1 MNEQT
6 PYNKEYKKWKIET
19 NKSAKNREQELVMD
33 GIISTIT
40 NPYKALEFLSDN
52 FIIHFGNPDTNG
64 RAEWKL
70 FKIIPLSEINKQ
82 VDVKIYADGNINFIS
97 NWAHVSNSTP
107 LEAFLDDFE
116 IGGIDESLVRMIE
129 SRADDCTLLN
139 EPKLRYE
146 DYFTF

>member
-6 PYNKEYKKWKIET
+6 FTTK
-19 NKSAKNREQELVMD
+19 D
-33 GIISTIT
+33 GKVVIT

-70 FKIIPLSEINKQ
+70 FKLIDVNTP
-82 VDVKIYADGNINFIS
+82 DVKIYADGNINFIS

-129 SRADDCTLLN
+129 SRADECTLLN

>member
-1 MNEQT
+1 MEAIRIEQVIT
-6 PYNKEYKKWKIET
+6 E
-19 NKSAKNREQELVMD
+19 D
-33 GIISTIT
+33 GKVVIT

-70 FKIIPLSEINKQ
+70 FKLIDVNTP
-82 VDVKIYADGNINFIS
+82 DVKIYADGNINFIS

>member
-1 MNEQT
+1 MNKQT
-6 PYNKEYKKWKIET
+6 FTTK
-19 NKSAKNREQELVMD
+19 D
-33 GIISTIT
+33 GKVVIT

-52 FIIHFGNPDTNG
+52 FIIPFGNPDTNG

-70 FKIIPLSEINKQ
+70 FKLIDVNTP
-82 VDVKIYADGNINFIS
+82 DVKIYADGNINFIS

>member
-6 PYNKEYKKWKIET
+6 FTTK
-19 NKSAKNREQELVMD
+19 D
-33 GIISTIT
+33 GKVVIT

-129 SRADDCTLLN
+129 SRADDCTILN

>member
-6 PYNKEYKKWKIET
+6 FTTK
-19 NKSAKNREQELVMD
+19 D
-33 GIISTIT
+33 GKVVIT

-70 FKIIPLSEINKQ
+70 FKLIDVNTP
-82 VDVKIYADGNINFIS
+82 DVKIYADGNINFIS

>member
-6 PYNKEYKKWKIET
+6 FTTK
-19 NKSAKNREQELVMD
+19 D
-33 GIISTIT
+33 GKVVIT

-70 FKIIPLSEINKQ
+70 FKMTPNVKYLDLISSPI
-82 VDVKIYADGNINFIS
+82 DVKVYADGNINFIS

-129 SRADDCTLLN
+129 SRADDCTILN

>member
-6 PYNKEYKKWKIET
+6 FTLK
-19 NKSAKNREQELVMD
+19 D
-33 GIISTIT
+33 GKVVIT
-40 NPYKALEFLSDN
+40 DYDKALEFLSKN

-70 FKIIPLSEINKQ
+70 FKN
-82 VDVKIYADGNINFIS
+82 IYNNPKLDFKEYASGYINFIS
-97 NWAHVSNSTP
+97 NWAHVSNCYELEP
-107 LEAFLDDFE
+107 LMDDAE
-116 IGGIDESLVRMIE
+116 IGGIHEILVKMIE
-129 SRADDCTLLN
+129 SRADEYSLVE

>member
-1 MNEQT
+1 MSNK

>member
-1 MNEQT
+1 MMLCGTYLSTNKNKFKNPNNLNYINMNEQT
-6 PYNKEYKKWKIET
+6 FTTK
-19 NKSAKNREQELVMD
+19 D
-33 GIISTIT
+33 GKVVIT

-70 FKIIPLSEINKQ
+70 FKLIDVNTP
-82 VDVKIYADGNINFIS
+82 DVKIYADGNINFIS

>member
-1 MNEQT
+1 MMLCGTYLSTNKNKLKNLNNLNYINMNEQT
-6 PYNKEYKKWKIET
+6 FTTK
-19 NKSAKNREQELVMD
+19 D
-33 GIISTIT
+33 GKVVIT

-70 FKIIPLSEINKQ
+70 FKLIDVNTP
-82 VDVKIYADGNINFIS
+82 DVKIYADGNINFIS

>member
-6 PYNKEYKKWKIET
+6 FTTK
-19 NKSAKNREQELVMD
+19 D
-33 GIISTIT
+33 GKVVIT
-40 NPYKALEFLSDN
+40 NPYKALEFLSNN

-70 FKIIPLSEINKQ
+70 FKIIQNEKYFSSVPI
-82 VDVKIYADGNINFIS
+82 DVKIYADGNINFIS

>member
-1 MNEQT
+1 MNKQT
-6 PYNKEYKKWKIET
+6 FTTK
-19 NKSAKNREQELVMD
+19 D
-33 GIISTIT
+33 GKVVIT

-70 FKIIPLSEINKQ
+70 FKLIDVNTP
-82 VDVKIYADGNINFIS
+82 DVKIYADGNINFIS

>member
-6 PYNKEYKKWKIET
+6 FIKKDGKMVITNYNK
-19 NKSAKNREQELVMD
+19 
-33 GIISTIT
+33 
-40 NPYKALEFLSDN
+40 ALKFLSET

-70 FKIIPLSEINKQ
+70 FKNTYNDPKLDFKE
-82 VDVKIYADGNINFIS
+82 YASGNINFIS
-97 NWAHVSNSTP
+97 NWAHVSNSYE
-107 LEAFLDDFE
+107 LEAFLDDNQ
-116 IGGIDESLVRMIE
+116 IGGIHEILVKMIE
-129 SRADDCTLLN
+129 GRGEYD

>member
-1 MNEQT
+1 LKNLNYINMNEQT
-6 PYNKEYKKWKIET
+6 FTTK
-19 NKSAKNREQELVMD
+19 D
-33 GIISTIT
+33 GKVVIT

-70 FKIIPLSEINKQ
+70 FKLIDVNTP
-82 VDVKIYADGNINFIS
+82 DVKIYADGNINFIS